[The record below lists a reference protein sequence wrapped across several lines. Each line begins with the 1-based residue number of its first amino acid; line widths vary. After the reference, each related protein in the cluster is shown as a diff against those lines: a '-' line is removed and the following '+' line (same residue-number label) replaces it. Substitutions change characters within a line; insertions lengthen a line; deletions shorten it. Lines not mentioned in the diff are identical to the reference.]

1 MKLNKLFSVLGLASV
16 LSFTACTDEVDYT
29 PAPAVNTPG
38 VYFSSEEEVNFTI
51 DAETGVQT
59 INIYRQKTDGE
70 LSVAIQTSG
79 DADKVSVPSTV
90 TFPAGAESAT
100 VAITPLVA
108 TMEDFTTY
116 ALAITVDDAFATPYL
131 PNTWEGT
138 FTYANGE
145 EWITIGECEF
155 TDDAIGP
162 LYGLP
167 VLSWPV
173 EIQEHYETPGLY
185 RLVNPYGCEAAPLHE
200 YCTLSENYVI
210 VNATNPAKVFFGD
223 NANAGFDTGLNVGD
237 GLLRIGLQ
245 AYGSLNDGKIM
256 WPVKGLA
263 VFIGQDGYYANNSGQ
278 FCIDLSVIK

>member
-38 VYFSSEEEVNFTI
+38 VYFSPEEEVNFTI
-51 DAETGVQT
+51 DAEAGVQT

-79 DADKVSVPSTV
+79 DADKFSVPSTV
-90 TFPAGAESAT
+90 TFPAGVESAT

-116 ALAITVDDAFATPYL
+116 AIAITVDDAFATPYL

-155 TDDAIGP
+155 TDDALGP
-162 LYGLP
+162 LFGNP
-167 VLSWPV
+167 CFTWPV
-173 EIQEHYETPGLY
+173 EIQEHYATTGLY
-185 RLVNPYGCEAAPLHE
+185 RLVNPYGCAASPFRN
-200 YCTLSENYVI
+200 YSVLSENYV
-210 VNATNPAKVFFGD
+210 VVDATNPARVFFGT
-223 NANAGFDTGLNVGD
+223 NPNERTTTGIDMGYGVMSL
-237 GLLRIGLQ
+237 GLQ
-245 AYGSLNDGKIM
+245 AYGTLADGKIT
-256 WPVKGLA
+256 WPVNGLA
-263 VFIGQDGYYANNSGQ
+263 VFDNDGGSYANNSGQ